1 MKVFIRKTFV
11 SNTFLYKKNVKYFS
25 SIYPLHNQVS
35 NYVVAPPI
43 VAGTV
48 FFFLWY
54 LVNNLSFLFQIWKN
68 ICQ

>member
-48 FFFLWY
+48 SWY
-54 LVNNLSFLFQIWKN
+54 LVNNLSFLFQIWEN

>member
-25 SIYPLHNQVS
+25 SIYPLHDQVS

-43 VAGTV
+43 VAGTA
-48 FFFLWY
+48 FLWY
-54 LVNNLSFLFQIWKN
+54 LVNNLSFLFQMWEN